1 MAARARARTTNPAP
15 APERGRKLHRLA
27 FLAVGALLVLVALV
41 FDPRVGGQFRLV
53 KALAAQTL
61 GLASLLLLALG
72 AERLDPEAFKRALA
86 SPVASAVAPL
96 LVVATL
102 LSFSTRHP
110 EHVARGLAGL
120 WLAGVCLLG
129 WSWGFERRE
138 LARLLTWTLP
148 GAVLSALL
156 GFAQATGLYQPFS
169 FVRDLTVQHER
180 FEVIGF
186 AGNPGDLSAA
196 LVLPC
201 LWAQAAALAGGGLWP
216 ALAAGACAL
225 GILATQTVTSIAALA
240 VGSALIWL
248 PRLAGRGRR
257 VAVAG
262 LALGAIF
269 LASYSPARERVI
281 SKLEVLAS
289 GDWNEVLSGRLDGWR
304 VAVEMLAA
312 HPFTGV
318 GQGAYRAEFVD
329 TKEALVERGV
339 AFYERQ
345 PFPVFANAHSEP
357 LEVAA
362 EAGLPGLLALGWA
375 LWVIG
380 ARLAG
385 GHFAGEGGQRAFARA
400 GVAGLAVLA
409 LVGFPFRVAV
419 VGFPAMLFLAW
430 LLADEAS
437 AEAA

>member
-1 MAARARARTTNPAP
+1 MAVRTRAHRTTSAPPA
-15 APERGRKLHRLA
+15 ESGRSLHRLA
-27 FLAVGALLVLVALV
+27 FFAVVALLFLVALG
-41 FDPRVGGQFRLV
+41 FDPRLGGQFRLV
-53 KALAAQTL
+53 KAMAAQTL

-86 SPVASAVAPL
+86 SPAASAIAPL

-120 WLAGVCLLG
+120 WLAGACLLG

-138 LARLLTWTLP
+138 LGRLLTWTLP

-156 GFAQATGLYQPFS
+156 GLVQAAGIYQPYA
-169 FVRDLTVQHER
+169 FVRNLTVTHER

-186 AGNPGDLSAA
+186 AGNVGDLSAA

-201 LWAQAAALAGGGLWP
+201 LWAQAAALAGGGLWL

-257 VAVAG
+257 VAIA
-262 LALGAIF
+262 ALVLGSI
-269 LASYSPARERVI
+269 LLVSYSPARERVF
-281 SKLEVLAS
+281 SKIESLAS
-289 GDWNEVLSGRLDGWR
+289 GDWNEVLTGRLDGWR
-304 VAVEMLAA
+304 VAIELLVR

-329 TKEALVERGV
+329 TKEALIERGV

-362 EAGLPGLLALGWA
+362 DTGLPGLLALGWA
-375 LWVIG
+375 LWVVG
-380 ARLAG
+380 SRLIG
-385 GHFAGEGGQRAFARA
+385 GHFPGDRGQRSFAWA

-430 LLADEAS
+430 LLADES
-437 AEAA
+437 PAEAA